1 MTTARKPPN
10 KTRAFS
16 EFHLE
21 AGKVGRTSLE
31 DSDFDIMEAVLSVVV
46 LHMLD
51 GVGESASVPAV
62 AFSCPGRLLA
72 GLPRRLYAGWEGS
85 ASFTINQPLLCS
97 TSAAVNTLLFWVK
110 RPSLPI
116 GVDSREIVA
125 SEGPHAVSGTM
136 SLDRSVLDVLES
148 DCAMG
153 NAKSVCSAVV
163 WRPAAWDVE
172 GD

>member
-1 MTTARKPPN
+1 MELVRHKMLYGCDDCGCVFAALSITGMTTARKPPN

-85 ASFTINQPLLCS
+85 ASFTINQ
-97 TSAAVNTLLFWVK
+97 
-110 RPSLPI
+110 
-116 GVDSREIVA
+116 
-125 SEGPHAVSGTM
+125 
-136 SLDRSVLDVLES
+136 
-148 DCAMG
+148 
-153 NAKSVCSAVV
+153 
-163 WRPAAWDVE
+163 
-172 GD
+172 